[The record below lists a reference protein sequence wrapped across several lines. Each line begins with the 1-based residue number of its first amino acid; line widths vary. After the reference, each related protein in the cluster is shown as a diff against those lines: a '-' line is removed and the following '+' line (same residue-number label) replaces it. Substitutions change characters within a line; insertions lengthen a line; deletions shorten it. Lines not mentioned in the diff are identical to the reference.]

1 LTNFTAWLNPFR
13 DDVNTPALLESAII
27 NENVDV
33 LVTSQKSAEAAS
45 KISTASINLVTK
57 KGGTVF
63 DLIDEVRG
71 E

>member
-1 LTNFTAWLNPFR
+1 M
-13 DDVNTPALLESAII
+13 PALLESAII
-27 NENVDV
+27 NENVEV

-45 KISTASINLVTK
+45 KISTAGKNLVTK
-57 KGGTVF
+57 NGGTVF

>member
-13 DDVNTPALLESAII
+13 SDVNTPALLESAII
-27 NENVDV
+27 KENVDV
-33 LVTSQKSAEAAS
+33 LVTSQISAEAAS
-45 KISTASINLVTK
+45 KISTAGINLVTK
-57 KGGTVF
+57 NGGTVF